1 MVIIRATIDPGVAP
15 RPACSIA
22 IGFAVLLCAFA
33 PGEGRAAT
41 PAGTVAGIAKDALE
55 RPVPAAQL
63 RLETPD
69 GQVVGRTTADDQG
82 RFTFTGVAS
91 GTYAVV
97 GEKEGFE
104 TATTIVT
111 VSGSAGAGAD
121 LTLASKQ
128 PLDMSVVA
136 KRLEE
141 ARISIQPQIGASTY
155 SLTDQAIQNQPRG
168 ENNPLNQVL
177 LQAPGVSQDSV
188 AAGSLHIRN
197 EHANL
202 QYRIN
207 GVPLPEGVS
216 LFGQALSPRFASSI
230 DVITGTL
237 PAEYGLRTAGV
248 IDIQTKSGGFG
259 QGGSIGM
266 YGGSHTWLQPSAE
279 YRGSAGRFTYFLT
292 GDYLQNN
299 IGLDPAAPGRD
310 AIHDHTNQ
318 GHGFGHLEYVLDP
331 TSKLSLIFGSFLGH
345 FQIPNRPGQMPNF
358 MVNALTTFDSLTLN
372 ETQREANS
380 FGVLSYLKSWDDFTF
395 RISAFTRYSSLRFSP
410 DPNGDIIFNGIAQQ
424 ARRNNFAN
432 GGQAEG
438 SYKLPWDH
446 TLRAGVIVSGERS
459 NFESTS
465 SVLPAAGG
473 DGVQTGVM
481 PFAIIQN
488 LGKTA
493 WTYSVYLQDEWRL
506 LPTLT
511 LNFGGRFDVINAF
524 TNENQISPRFNAV
537 WVPIPGTTLHAGYAK
552 YFSPPPFE
560 AISTA
565 NVIAFTNTTAEPEV
579 KLNSKVKAERAQVF
593 DVGASQEI
601 VPGFKIGV
609 DAYYKWAQNLID
621 EGQFGAPIIL
631 TPFNYNHGRNIGIEL
646 STSFTLGG
654 FSAYGNIAIAEQKGK
669 EITSA
674 QFNFSSDDL
683 AFIAGHYIHT
693 DHDQLVTASAG
704 VAYRWKDTRASVDLV
719 AGSGLRTTVNTP
731 NDNHVQFYEQVNLSL
746 VQRFTLPYLGA
757 FQARFDV
764 INLLDQNYFIRNGDG
779 VGVFA
784 PQFGPRRAFYA
795 GLKKEF

>member
-1 MVIIRATIDPGVAP
+1 MVSIRATIGPAVAR

-82 RFTFTGVAS
+82 RFTFTGVAP

-104 TATTIVT
+104 TATAVVT

-141 ARISIQPQIGASTY
+141 ARIGIQPQIGASTY
-155 SLTDQAIQNQPRG
+155 NFTDQAIQNQPRG
-168 ENNPLNQVL
+168 ENNPLSQTL
-177 LQAPGVSQDSV
+177 LRAPGVSQDSV
-188 AAGSLHIRN
+188 ASGSLHIRN
-197 EHANL
+197 DHANI

-216 LFGQALSPRFASSI
+216 LFGQALSPRFASTI
-230 DVITGTL
+230 DLLTGAL
-237 PAEYGLRTAGV
+237 PAQYGLRTAGI

-259 QGGSIGM
+259 QGGGAGM
-266 YGGSHTWLQPSAE
+266 YGGSHSWLQPSAE
-279 YRGSAGRFTYFLT
+279 YRGSVGRFNYFLT
-292 GDYLQNN
+292 GDYLRNN
-299 IGLDPAAPGRD
+299 IGLDSATPGSYP
-310 AIHDHTNQ
+310 IHDHTNQ
-318 GHGFGHLEYVLDP
+318 GHGFGHLEYLIDS
-331 TSKLSLIFGSFLGH
+331 TSKVSLTFGGFLGH
-345 FQIPNRPGQMPNF
+345 FQIPNRPGQMPAF
-358 MVNALTTFDSLTLN
+358 VVNDMAFFDSLNLD
-372 ETQREANS
+372 ETQREANY
-380 FGVLSYLKSWDDFTF
+380 FGVLSYLKSWGDFTF
-395 RISAFTRYSSLRFSP
+395 RISAFSRYSSLRFNP
-410 DPNGDIIFNGIAQQ
+410 DPNGDLIFNGIAQQ
-424 ARRNNFAN
+424 ARRNNLAN

-446 TLRAGVIVSGERS
+446 TLRAGVIISGERS
-459 NFESTS
+459 NFETTST
-465 SVLPAAGG
+465 VLPAM
-473 DGVQTGVM
+473 DGMQTDVV
-481 PFAIIQN
+481 PFSIIQN

-493 WTYSVYLQDEWRL
+493 WTYSIYLQDEWRI
-506 LPTLT
+506 LPSLT

-524 TNENQISPRFNAV
+524 TNENQISPRVNLV
-537 WVPIPGTTLHAGYAK
+537 WTPFSGTTFHAGYAK
-552 YFSPPPFE
+552 YFTPPPL
-560 AISTA
+560 ASVSTA
-565 NVIAFTNTTAEPEV
+565 GIEAFTNTTAEPEV
-579 KLNSKVKAERAQVF
+579 KLNSKVRAERAHYF
-593 DVGASQEI
+593 DVGASQEV
-601 VPGFKIGV
+601 VPGFKVGV
-609 DAYYKWAQNLID
+609 DAYYKWAHNLID
-621 EGQFGAPIIL
+621 EGQFGSPIIL

-646 STSFTLGG
+646 STSYTLGG
-654 FSAYGNIAIAEQKGK
+654 FSAYGNIAIAQQKAK
-669 EITSA
+669 QLTST
-674 QFNFSSDDL
+674 QFLFAADDIN
-683 AFIAGHYIHT
+683 FIAGHYIHT
-693 DHDQLVTASAG
+693 DHDQLMTASAG
-704 VAYRWKDTRASVDLV
+704 VSYRWKDTRASVDLL

-731 NDNHVQFYEQVNLSL
+731 NDQTVPLHTQVNLGL
-746 VQRFTLPYLGA
+746 QQRFTLPVLGA

-764 INLLDQNYFIRNGDG
+764 INLLNSTYIIRNGEG

-784 PQFGPRRAFYA
+784 PQFGPRRAYYG
-795 GLKKEF
+795 GLVKEF